1 VYVDQ
6 TAGLFVPAGGD
17 DVGQAYALTFRLEAL
32 RQVMASLPTYPLLD
46 DHEVMDDWEPGP
58 DPYGTPAV
66 RAALDGYFAQQH
78 KLVHDI
84 DPRRD
89 QRPFDYRIAPAGF
102 PFYMLDTRSTR
113 QQRALRTASLA
124 TPLDR
129 AAIRAEAGM
138 GDLKKWL
145 EAAPAGLPK
154 FIVSPVALFP
164 MPRAAVFGDPAQRL
178 GLDDWSGYPASQR
191 ALLELL
197 RDTTARH
204 VVVLS
209 GDRHMSSVSS
219 LWLEAAGGPVEVISV
234 VSSGLYAPWT
244 FVNARPDAFWLD
256 GQVDLGATMVTAAVG
271 TGNGFAV
278 LQVERGATGHWR
290 IGVTLDLDDGLTQC
304 LRDLDPAGGS
314 GWTVEGP
321 AGLF

>member
-1 VYVDQ
+1 MLFRSQVYVDQ

-78 KLVHDI
+78 KLVRGIGPH
-84 DPRRD
+84 RD

-113 QQRALRTASLA
+113 QRRALRTDAHA
-124 TPLDR
+124 TPLDH

-138 GDLKKWL
+138 GDLQKWL
-145 EAAPAGLPK
+145 EAAPATLPK

-197 RDTTARH
+197 RDTRARH
-204 VVVLS
+204 VVLLS

-219 LWLEAAGGPVEVISV
+219 LWLQAADGPVEVISV

-256 GQVDLGATMVTAAVG
+256 GQVELGPVPGAFVATMVTAAVG
-271 TGNGFAV
+271 TGQGFAV
-278 LQVERGATGHWR
+278 LQVERGQGRSEAP
-290 IGVTLDLDDGLTQC
+290 DC
-304 LRDLDPAGGS
+304 CP
-314 GWTVEGP
+314 
-321 AGLF
+321 